1 METEYVKNEDS
12 EVFVILRSV
21 PSESYKDEYAE
32 KYAKKIASAVYKNDE
47 KHAMT
52 FIIRPWLLNVFKE
65 LRDDADFVDVN
76 KK

>member
-1 METEYVKNEDS
+1 MESDYVKNQEK

-52 FIIRPWLLNVFKE
+52 FIVRPWLLNVFKG
-65 LRDDADFVDVN
+65 LREDKEFVDIDN
-76 KK
+76 